1 MKRKLNWFSW
11 ICLSGLIITLF
22 LSVFIKPEVK
32 AVSGGPYQGRLTGV
46 NWFGFETGNAVAHGL
61 WARDYKSVLQQIRD
75 LGFNCIRLP
84 WCNDMLTKTPN
95 SIQINAH
102 GVDPYTK
109 QTGLN
114 LDLEGL
120 SSLEVMD
127 KIIAEADRLGLMII
141 LDNHSRQADGYMNE
155 TLWYTSKTS
164 EAKWI
169 EDWVFLAKRYLKYDN
184 VVGFDLNNEPHGN
197 LGTGMKPPASWGYDV
212 EGWGNTDWK
221 AAAERCGVEILK
233 VNPNALIIVEG
244 VEEYRGTN
252 YWWGGNLQGVRDYPI
267 TKIPKANLMYSPH
280 EYGPEVHNQSWF
292 SAPDFPNN
300 MYKIWDD
307 NFWFIAKEN
316 IAPIFLGEFG
326 IKGESAADP
335 SSVAYKWFTTLME
348 YVGKKCSWTFWCMN
362 PNSGDTGG
370 ILLNDWVT
378 VDQAKYNLI
387 KPYLEPL
394 GSLPTQKPTQLPTQT
409 PPPTGSFGPSPTGNV
424 TPTPTVPQST
434 GNCSVTYTQ
443 NDWGSGA
450 TVSITIKN
458 NGTTAIN
465 NWTLTWDFNG
475 NQKITNLWNGTYTQS
490 GTRVTVKNN
499 EYNGVIAPNGGSV
512 SFGFNLSY
520 SGSNPKPVSFTLN
533 GIVCTVE

>member
-22 LSVFIKPEVK
+22 LSVFIKQEVK

>member
-490 GTRVTVKNN
+490 GTGVTVKNN